1 MKNFRDLIEAKDT
14 VVYAYGR
21 FNPPT
26 IGHEKLI
33 TKVAKIS
40 GSNPY
45 RIYPSHS
52 QNPKKDP
59 LPQALKT
66 AYMRKMFKRYAKNI
80 IVSKSRNAIEIA
92 VELYDQGYKNLIM
105 VAGSDRVKVF
115 DSMLNNYNGVEGK
128 PHGYYKFDSIKVV
141 SAGERDPDAEGVEG
155 MSASKMRAAAVV
167 GDYDSFSTGI
177 PATLSDADKKKLY
190 RDVRKYMGIR
200 EERDM
205 GDMSDFETLRD
216 AYLVGQIW
224 NVGDIVEAND
234 IRGEVIRKGANYLS
248 YVDEN
253 NKVHKAWLHDIILED
268 ITKRDLDQIEKY
280 ADKLF
285 ASVGIDVEFTRH
297 FMDRVNDARNKKP
310 ITTSELVRLF
320 KQSFKKYGKKIAK
333 LGPDAEAVINDMKTN
348 INMPFVLDLKGGEL
362 ELIAKTVMRKKD
374 FRTSGPKLAF
384 EGVEEIKRLEKIL
397 KDLERKKKKTPGDGF
412 TKMKIKELIADLKS
426 KKENLELDERNYR
439 KEYDNYQGRPEQIA
453 RRSSRNKAR
462 RVMGDKTKI
471 GMDVGHKDN
480 NPMNNDPENLR
491 NENPSKNRRE
501 PRLREEPRIPR
512 KKGQPA
518 GSDKHS
524 DLYTDENPKGT
535 IQGLG
540 FKDVETAKA
549 SVNKIKSSG
558 KTHAHK
564 IQAAI
569 AMEQRAK
576 EMGKT
581 AEAAVYRSYIEMMKK
596 KTKEMQKETPD
607 TTDAMKRYKSGKAG
621 FTDIAHLKA
630 KGLIRRTDGTKRK
643 SDKYEEVDLD
653 ELSSAIGWINRA
665 AGRLDQIIHPKGYEN
680 IVKVYVDGMKDPEHR
695 RNHSKWAVDLA
706 RRYRGVEG
714 RDLILYINRLVDK
727 GKLPKELKANYGVSE
742 SLVEEFEFFPKNVH
756 ERITLP
762 EPPTNLQEEIIK
774 LKQIIANRTPED
786 EESIRLHDE
795 NSFYAIEKYCESNNL
810 IFHDTEMKDIVLQ
823 AKPTIG
829 YFKNSFDV
837 PRPYKVDSS
846 IKPMSSVTSNTPAY
860 PSGHAC
866 QSMLV
871 ALYVS
876 SKFPE
881 HEKGVKEAAE
891 ECGLGRVKGGFH
903 YLADYVAGNI
913 LAEKMFLVMNRNDYG
928 KQINEV
934 KQDKDIKDRE
944 GTQPAKYYAKDTE
957 GDTMSKST
965 KQARA
970 RHFDKK
976 KKGPAPGDASATTKP
991 SKFTKK
997 FKQMYGEVKDHK
1009 TDYETFV
1016 KMYAPLNKAV
1026 DDASAKLK
1034 KITSK
1039 NKGAMGLTD
1048 PKVKASPEFKKAKA
1062 EYEKSF
1068 DLTKKFLKGVP
1079 KDFLRKNA
1087 QSRRL
1092 RREEVELDEKR
1103 AKKAVAGGKVQKLVT
1118 AHGYSFKG
1126 KNYKEIDMELVKI
1139 DNSSQMVTFNIIHP
1153 AEIFG
1158 NEMKIPFKNLRRG
1171 RYMATDTSKINNEV
1185 LGKDADM
1192 GDYIDDFAK
1201 SDSPQFKGKSKE
1213 KRKEMAIAA
1222 YLSKKESLLDNVNKM
1237 LSESGHTDVASMKN
1251 KVQIAMSAL
1260 QKMQGELN
1268 KLGDED
1274 DLPTWWTNKVATAVS
1289 RIDDMSDYLDTQ
1301 VEEFELNEKIQGLV
1315 TKAKKSGMPY
1325 GILKK
1330 VYDRGMAAYKTG
1342 HRPGTTAQQWAF
1354 ARVNSFVTK
1363 SSGTWGK
1370 ADKDLA
1376 KQVRGES
1383 TETKTES
1390 LWDNIRKKK
1399 DRIAKGSG
1407 EKMRKKGDKGA
1418 PTPDQIKRASEEACC
1433 DDCDDL
1439 YDHVI
1444 VEAEYQGKKVKLN
1457 DPIRTSEN
1465 PNKKF
1470 KVYTMGPSGKVVV
1483 VRFGDPKMG
1492 INRDDPEARKNF
1504 RARHNCDQK
1513 KDKTTAGYWSC
1524 YQWRA
1529 GSKVDN

>member
-1 MKNFRDLIEAKDT
+1 MKNFRDITEAKET
-14 VVYAYGR
+14 AVFTFGR

-33 TKVAKIS
+33 KKVSQVA
-40 GSNPY
+40 GSDPY
-45 RIYPSHS
+45 YIYPSFTT
-52 QNPKKDP
+52 NPKKDP
-59 LPQALKT
+59 LPHALKV
-66 AYMRKMFKRYAKNI
+66 AYMKKMFKKYAKNI
-80 IVSKSRNAIEIA
+80 IADKDSKTAINIA
-92 VELYDQGYKNLIM
+92 VKLYDKGFKKLVM
-105 VAGSDRVKVF
+105 VAGSDRVQEF
-115 DSMLNNYNGVEGK
+115 DKLLNTYNGVEGK
-128 PHGYYKFDSIKVV
+128 KHGFYKFDNISVV

-155 MSASKMRAAAVV
+155 MSASKMRAAASD

-177 PATLSDADKKKLY
+177 PATLSDTDKKKLY

-200 EERDM
+200 EERNM

-216 AYLVGQIW
+216 AYLVGEIW

-248 YVDEN
+248 YVDED
-253 NKVHKAWLHDIILED
+253 NKVHKTWLHDIILED

-285 ASVGIDVEFTRH
+285 GAVGIDVEFTRH
-297 FMDRVNDARNKKP
+297 FMDRVNDARNKTP

-320 KQSFKKYGKKIAK
+320 KQSYKKFGKKIAR

-374 FRTSGPKLAF
+374 FKTSGPKLAF
-384 EGVEEIKRLEKIL
+384 E
-397 KDLERKKKKTPGDGF
+397 
-412 TKMKIKELIADLKS
+412 ELS
-426 KKENLELDERNYR
+426 ERNYR

-462 RVMGDKTKI
+462 RVMGDKTKM

-480 NPMNNDPENLR
+480 NPLNNEPENLR
-491 NENPSKNRRE
+491 NEDPSKNRRE

-540 FKDVETAKA
+540 FKDVDTAKA
-549 SVNKIKSSG
+549 SVNKIKNSG
-558 KTHAHK
+558 KKHAHK

-596 KTKEMQKETPD
+596 KTKEM
-607 TTDAMKRYKSGKAG
+607 
-621 FTDIAHLKA
+621 
-630 KGLIRRTDGTKRK
+630 
-643 SDKYEEVDLD
+643 EENLN
-653 ELSSAIGWINRA
+653 ELSSSINWVNSAIAKIS
-665 AGRLDQIIHPKGYEN
+665 QIIHPKGWDN
-680 IVKVYVDGMKDPEHR
+680 IVKTYVDGMKDDEHR
-695 RNHSKWAVDLA
+695 KHPSKWAVDVSK
-706 RRYRGVEG
+706 RYRDIDS
-714 RDLILYINRLVDK
+714 RALIKYINTLVSK
-727 GKLPKELKANYGVSE
+727 GKIPKELKAEY
-742 SLVEEFEFFPKNVH
+742 
-756 ERITLP
+756 
-762 EPPTNLQEEIIK
+762 QM
-774 LKQIIANRTPED
+774 
-786 EESIRLHDE
+786 
-795 NSFYAIEKYCESNNL
+795 EKYTFSDL
-810 IFHDTEMKDIVLQ
+810 IK
-823 AKPTIG
+823 
-829 YFKNSFDV
+829 
-837 PRPYKVDSS
+837 S
-846 IKPMSSVTSNTPAY
+846 I
-860 PSGHAC
+860 
-866 QSMLV
+866 
-871 ALYVS
+871 
-876 SKFPE
+876 
-881 HEKGVKEAAE
+881 
-891 ECGLGRVKGGFH
+891 
-903 YLADYVAGNI
+903 D
-913 LAEKMFLVMNRNDYG
+913 
-928 KQINEV
+928 EV
-934 KQDKDIKDRE
+934 KQDKEIKDKE
-944 GTQPAKYYAKDTE
+944 GTQPAKYYA
-957 GDTMSKST
+957 GDMAKST
-965 KQARA
+965 KDKRDA
-970 RHFDKK
+970 HFKAKK
-976 KKGPAPGDASATTKP
+976 SGPAPGDSGAETKP
-991 SKFTKK
+991 STHTKK

-1016 KMYAPLNKAV
+1016 KMYAQLNKAV

-1039 NKGAMGLTD
+1039 NRGAMGLTD
-1048 PKVKASPEFKKAKA
+1048 PKVKASPEYKKANAEFQKA
-1062 EYEKSF
+1062 F

-1079 KDFLRKNA
+1079 KDFLKKNA

-1103 AKKAVAGGKVQKLVT
+1103 AKQAVSQGKVQKLVT
-1118 AHGYSFKG
+1118 AHGLKFKG
-1126 KNYKEIDMELVKI
+1126 KVYKEIDMELKGI
-1139 DNSSQMVTFNIIHP
+1139 DNNTKMVTFNIIHP
-1153 AEIFG
+1153 KEIFG
-1158 NEMKIPFKNLRRG
+1158 NEVKLAFKVLSRGPF
-1171 RYMATDTSKINNEV
+1171 MATDTSKINEV
-1185 LGKDADM
+1185 LGKDADQ
-1192 GDYIDDFAK
+1192 GDYIDDFVN
-1201 SDSPQFKGKSKE
+1201 SDAPQFKGKSKE

-1222 YLSKKESLLDNVNKM
+1222 YLSKNESLLDNVNKM
-1237 LSESGHTDVASMKN
+1237 LIESGHTDVASMKN

-1260 QKMQGELN
+1260 QKMQGELS

-1289 RIDDMSDYLDTQ
+1289 RLDDMSDYLDTQ
-1301 VEEFELNEKIQGLV
+1301 VEEFELNEKIEGLV
-1315 TKAKKSGMPY
+1315 TKAEKSGMPY

-1383 TETKTES
+1383 TATES

-1418 PTPDQIKRASEEACC
+1418 PTPDQIKRANEEACC

-1444 VEAEYQGKKVKLN
+1444 AEAEYQGKKVKLN

-1483 VRFGDPKMG
+1483 VRFGDPNMG
-1492 INRDDPEARKNF
+1492 INRDDPKARAAF
-1504 RARHNCDQK
+1504 RSRHSCDEK

-1524 YQWRA
+1524 FQWRA
-1529 GSKVDN
+1529 SSKVDN